1 MKARQVLPIVGVI
14 MLLAAVPVF
23 ALFYPDILRYL
34 QMKSM

>member
-1 MKARQVLPIVGVI
+1 MKAKRVLPIIGVV

-23 ALFYPDILRYL
+23 AFFYADVMRYL